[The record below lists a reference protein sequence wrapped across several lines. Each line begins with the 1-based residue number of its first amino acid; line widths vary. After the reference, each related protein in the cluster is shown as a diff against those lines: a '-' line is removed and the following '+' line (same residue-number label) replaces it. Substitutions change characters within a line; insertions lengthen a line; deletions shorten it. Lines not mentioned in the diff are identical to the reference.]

1 MLISDSA
8 STFIV
13 VFIILTNAANLD
25 VSMRKE
31 LELRY
36 TRPTGI
42 ALMTN
47 NSFYKMELSGKDIIK
62 AIKEED
68 YGRLDEI
75 FQDKRGD
82 FITALEDL
90 TKPEMEEMWADLSQ
104 IALKTVETMQSLN
117 KNCSNKT
124 AMTRCPG
131 IQFIHL
137 AVKLGI
143 STVEKGLEVCQKML
157 FTVVYLN
164 ITLMKIPNSLDSL
177 KDRIVNLC
185 EKMFHS
191 ELFQERHR
199 FTYNSVI
206 YLIAK
211 TLKNNSETDI
221 MRIHALRSV
230 IPEIVGMQEVDTVEV
245 IKIFK
250 KCAISRLFL
259 SKPEGRTIIT
269 LMLLTDVQE
278 MHNVIK
284 NKWQT
289 TRETRGTIYG
299 KIYYHAWSHAMNKN
313 NTDKAKRLQ
322 DCLDNFFVMAIHSR
336 KRLLILDLRK
346 FFSYFYSKIHLS
358 KVYKM
363 LDCVYSRVVSY
374 YITNLDGRI
383 RANTAQ
389 LFVDAFPL
397 YSHDMSIAE
406 LQTHLVEQT
415 LLIKDLLT
423 DKLPRIR
430 KITILGLCTAM
441 SNHWRVFNEDILETY
456 FRIFVNSS
464 AYDRLAVYE
473 GFKVMLGNPDMLQNL
488 QILFPALNALS
499 MGGNLSDA
507 QKKAFSKKVFQILG
521 KFLKAKRR

>member
-1 MLISDSA
+1 
-8 STFIV
+8 
-13 VFIILTNAANLD
+13 
-25 VSMRKE
+25 
-31 LELRY
+31 
-36 TRPTGI
+36 
-42 ALMTN
+42 
-47 NSFYKMELSGKDIIK
+47 MELSGKDIIK
-62 AIKEED
+62 AIKQED

-82 FITALEDL
+82 KFVRALEDL
-90 TKPEMEEMWADLSQ
+90 TKPELDEMWADLSK
-104 IALKTVETMQSLN
+104 IVSKTIETMHSLN

-131 IQFIHL
+131 IQFINL

-143 STVEKGLEVCQKML
+143 SILEKGWEVCQEMM

-191 ELFQERHR
+191 GLFEERHR

-206 YLIAK
+206 YLIKK
-211 TLKNNSETDI
+211 TLNNNSETDI
-221 MRIHALRSV
+221 MRIHALRSL
-230 IPEIVGMQEVDTVEV
+230 IPEIVGMQEVDANEV
-245 IKIFK
+245 INIFK

-269 LMLLTDVQE
+269 LMLQTDVQE

-289 TRETRGTIYG
+289 TRETRGKIYG
-299 KIYYHAWSHAMNKN
+299 KIYYDAWSYAMDKN
-313 NTDKAKRLQ
+313 NTDIAKMLHK
-322 DCLDNFFVMAIHSR
+322 CLDDFFLMAIHSR
-336 KRLLILDLRK
+336 KRLLLLDLRK
-346 FFSYFYSKIHLS
+346 FFTYFYSKIHLS
-358 KVYKM
+358 NVYKM
-363 LDCVYSRVVSY
+363 LDCLYTRVVFY
-374 YITNLDGRI
+374 HITNLDGRI

-406 LQTHLVEQT
+406 LHSQLSEQM
-415 LLIKDLLT
+415 LLIKDLLK

-430 KITILGLCTAM
+430 KIIILGLCTAM
-441 SNHWRVFNEDILETY
+441 SNHWRVFNEDILVTY
-456 FRIFVNSS
+456 FKIFVNSS
-464 AYDRLAVYE
+464 AYDRLVVYE
-473 GFKVMLGNPDMLQNL
+473 GFNVMLENPDMLRNL
-488 QILFPALNALS
+488 QILFPALSALS